1 MQLSHR
7 HDEDQEMKRFI
18 HRLLVTAATQ
28 GLVMGIGF
36 WMLNKMMN
44 GGIAHKPFII
54 GNRRVL
60 LNASEASLVDS
71 ISDPDS
77 ISDCFSTVGG
87 LSDAKE
93 TLNQSVVAPF
103 QYSSLYSN
111 GAGSLRNPPKGVLLY
126 GPPGTGKTL
135 LAKTIAKS
143 CGANF
148 LEVKVENLFGKWLGE
163 SEQTVSAI
171 FTLARKI
178 QPCIVFVDELDSLL
192 STRSGMDAHAYAN
205 AKTIFLRQWDG
216 FSTSEST
223 KIVVVGAT
231 NCPEVLD
238 PAVLRRLSVKIHI
251 GYPTLNERIDILKI
265 LLRHED
271 TSQVNIRRLAD
282 ITSKYSGA
290 DLKELCQHAC
300 REQIQQSIRSCM
312 IEKDPTPPPLSVT
325 DSLSNWLGVKLPGSS
340 SPVAP
345 RKLSGIPC
353 LTTDMIEN
361 CMSVVKSNETF
372 AASLRGSSK
381 LPSRGATSLD

>member
-7 HDEDQEMKRFI
+7 NEEQEMKRFI
-18 HRLLVTAATQ
+18 HRLVVTAATQ
-28 GLVMGIGF
+28 GCVMGIGF
-36 WMLNKMMN
+36 WMLHKMMH
-44 GGIAHKPFII
+44 GGIAHKPFTI
-54 GNRRVL
+54 GNKRVL
-60 LNASEASLVDS
+60 LNGSEASLVDS

-77 ISDCFSTVGG
+77 IYDCFSTVGG
-87 LSDAKE
+87 LKDAKE
-93 TLNQSVVAPF
+93 TLHQAVVAPF
-103 QYSSLYSN
+103 QYSSLYSR

-178 QPCIVFVDELDSLL
+178 QPCVIFVDELDSLL
-192 STRSGMDAHAYAN
+192 STRTGMDAHAYAN

-216 FSTSEST
+216 FATSEDT
-223 KIVVVGAT
+223 KIVVIGAT

-251 GYPTLNERIDILKI
+251 DYPDLADRKEILKI

-271 TSQVNIRRLAD
+271 TTRVDLTRLAEA
-282 ITSKYSGA
+282 TSKYSGA

-300 REQIQQSIRSCM
+300 REQIRQSIRTSG
-312 IEKDPTPPPLSVT
+312 IERDVPPQPTVADKVSQ
-325 DSLSNWLGVKLPGSS
+325 WFGVRLPGW
-340 SPVAP
+340 SPAAVPP
-345 RKLSGIPC
+345 REPVGLPP
-353 LTTDMIEN
+353 LTTDMIIN
-361 CMSVVKSNETF
+361 CMAVVKSNETF
-372 AASLRGSSK
+372 AATLRGIPPK
-381 LPSRGATSLD
+381 LPSRTTDLD